1 MTVSPRRAREIA
13 RTRQDIL
20 EAAARAFAQN
30 DFKAVTMQEIAKEA
44 GYTAASLY
52 SYFSSKE
59 EIIQGLRD
67 LILQE
72 LDSVFEIPIPVGI
85 SLREKLELLLSRQ
98 LEVGKRRFE
107 LVALLYIGGGLPD
120 ADRIRE
126 IHERRLDLYVDF
138 LRKHATADELGGRDL
153 RDVSL
158 LIAGMAGAF
167 ISHWVLNPEEGWL
180 EEKLPLS
187 IDVLL
192 GGLGGTTK

>member
-67 LILQE
+67 LVLSE
-72 LDSVFEIPIPVGI
+72 LETVFEIPIPAGAT
-85 SLREKLELLLSRQ
+85 LREKLELLLRQQ

-107 LVALLYIGGGLPD
+107 IVALLHVGGAIPER
-120 ADRIRE
+120 DRICE
-126 IHERRLDLYVDF
+126 IHQRRIGLYADF
-138 LRKHATADELGGRDL
+138 LRAHATPEELGGHAPEDI
-153 RDVSL
+153 SL
-158 LIAGMAGAF
+158 MLSGIGGAF
-167 ISHWVLNPEEGWL
+167 FAHWVFEPKEGWL
-180 EEKLPLS
+180 DEKLPMI
-187 IDVLL
+187 IDILL
-192 GGLGGTTK
+192 EGLQGSR